1 MFLEKGVAN
10 FPKLLDI
17 GQTYDQNGFI
27 YRGYGVVNF
36 YENNNGLFTYNYKW
50 QVFENPLVDRN
61 GTSYDTAYQRLLC
74 IDDPRN
80 TSIKIRKF
88 TLSVTADCNLLRGLS
103 IDKFVRTP
111 IGDGD
116 IEEITYDVTNNS
128 LTITGKI

>member
-1 MFLEKGVAN
+1 
-10 FPKLLDI
+10 
-17 GQTYDQNGFI
+17 
-27 YRGYGVVNF
+27 
-36 YENNNGLFTYNYKW
+36 
-50 QVFENPLVDRN
+50 
-61 GTSYDTAYQRLLC
+61 LLC

-80 TSIKIRKF
+80 TTVKIRKF